1 MKKSSKIILASVLAI
16 GVTGG
21 VFAFGSHHYIS
32 SMTIQEKTE
41 MFNNHMERKLDLDET
56 QKQNLG
62 LLTDR
67 ATDIMQSVRDENHSH
82 QQIVDEFINDQPFD
96 QSLLLEKISSKTS
109 LVDTNAPE
117 MVALLAGFVDS
128 LDSDQKAELKSMI
141 GKRRGHRFG
150 HHRDHHF
157 WSHDR

>member
-21 VFAFGSHHYIS
+21 VFAYGSHHYIS

-41 MFNNHMERKLDLDET
+41 MFNNHIGRKLDLNEI

-67 ATDIMQSVRDENHSH
+67 ATDIMQSVRGENHSH
-82 QQIVDEFINDQPFD
+82 QQIIDELINDQPFD
-96 QSLLLEKISSKTS
+96 QSLLLEEINQKTS
-109 LVDTNAPE
+109 LVDNNAPE

-150 HHRDHHF
+150 HRHEHRFWDH
-157 WSHDR
+157 DK